1 MAIAVLYE
9 DADCVVVNKPAGMP
23 SHPMVKSPPT
33 PLLPRGEDLPPFDK
47 GGPGGISALEAVCEL
62 YPEIAIASPNP
73 LEGGLVHRLDTGT
86 SGCLVFARNPAAYAK
101 LRHAFSNG
109 LIEKTYVARVEG
121 EIKEPVV
128 IDYPI
133 AHHPKNKA
141 KMIAVMPKNK
151 YFRGKPQPAR
161 TEVVP
166 LEPLTPT
173 LSHKGRGGYPS
184 PLAGEGARR
193 ADEGCVVR
201 VRIQGG
207 RRHQIRVHLA
217 VIGHPLVGDVLYGAK
232 PVPGQPWHALHAESV
247 ILLNGKI
254 IEAPHKSNPS

>member
-23 SHPMVKSPPT
+23 SHPLT
-33 PLLPRGEDLPPFDK
+33 LPPSPQ
-47 GGPGGISALEAVCEL
+47 GGEGPGVSSALEAVCEL
-62 YPEIAIASPNP
+62 YPEIAVASPNP

-101 LRHAFSNG
+101 LRHAFSNS
-109 LIEKTYVARVEG
+109 LIEKTYLAWVEG
-121 EIKEPVV
+121 EIKEPIT

-166 LEPLTPT
+166 IGLSLPVIPGPDPGSTKT
-173 LSHKGRGGYPS
+173 LDSSFRWNDKIGS
-184 PLAGEGARR
+184 Q
-193 ADEGCVVR
+193 VR

-217 VIGHPLVGDVLYGAK
+217 AIGHPLIGDILYGAK

-247 ILLNGKI
+247 TLLNGQKVT
-254 IEAPHKSNPS
+254 AALSGFY

>member
-1 MAIAVLYE
+1 
-9 DADCVVVNKPAGMP
+9 
-23 SHPMVKSPPT
+23 
-33 PLLPRGEDLPPFDK
+33 
-47 GGPGGISALEAVCEL
+47 VCEL

-86 SGCLVFARNPAAYAK
+86 SGCLVFARHPAAYAK

-109 LIEKTYVARVEG
+109 LIEKTYLARVEG
-121 EIKEPVV
+121 EIKESII

-141 KMIAVMPKNK
+141 KMIAIMPKNK
-151 YFRGKPQPAR
+151 YFRGKPQAAVTIVEPIP
-161 TEVVP
+161 P
-166 LEPLTPT
+166 LQ
-173 LSHKGRGGYPS
+173 KGGQGGF
-184 PLAGEGARR
+184 
-193 ADEGCVVR
+193 VR

-217 VIGHPLVGDVLYGAK
+217 AIGHPLVGDVLYGAK

-247 ILLNGKI
+247 TLPGGKTI
-254 IEAPHKSNPS
+254 VALRGK